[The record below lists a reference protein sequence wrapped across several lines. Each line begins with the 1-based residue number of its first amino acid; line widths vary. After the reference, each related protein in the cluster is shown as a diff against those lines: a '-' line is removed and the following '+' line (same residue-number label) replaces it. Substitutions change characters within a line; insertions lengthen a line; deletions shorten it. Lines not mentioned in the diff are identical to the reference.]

1 MNIITAKWVH
11 TWKGDV
17 HGRVVGPKARL
28 VARGFGQRA
37 GVDFFET
44 FSPCPNVSSI
54 RLLSAIAC
62 SLGLGV
68 SHLDVSQAFVQSE
81 LEEVV
86 YMRLPR
92 NCGELSGK
100 VVRLGKSLYGLKQ
113 ASRTWHKKLVSV
125 MKLLGFEQCPADNC
139 VMRLVT
145 NGVLE
150 MAVVV
155 HVDDILSVGSKARS
169 EQFGRDL
176 NKHFPVK
183 FLGDLEMYAGIRFTR
198 DPVSGNLTLS
208 QKTFAE
214 NLVKKFGVTRSKATP
229 MAVGL
234 MLASLDEDEQIDV
247 TLFRSLIGHLMWLA
261 NQTRPDILN
270 AVRSLAR
277 YCNAPTLRHWKAALH
292 VLMYIRGTL
301 DFGITFE
308 RGGDLRLVLYAD
320 AAFASRETGRKS
332 VSGGLLMC
340 AHACAGYF
348 SKTQQSVTT
357 ATSEAEYSAL
367 AHALKEMIFMRYVW
381 SFALPEREV
390 GCTTVFE
397 DNEGAIYLA
406 INPAI
411 TPNSKHI
418 DIRHHFIRERVERGE
433 FKIVH
438 VPTAFQHADF
448 LTKALHQGAFFLHRQ
463 FAMNL

>member
-1 MNIITAKWVH
+1 M
-11 TWKGDV
+11 
-17 HGRVVGPKARL
+17 
-28 VARGFGQRA
+28 
-37 GVDFFET
+37 
-44 FSPCPNVSSI
+44 
-54 RLLSAIAC
+54 
-62 SLGLGV
+62 
-68 SHLDVSQAFVQSE
+68 
-81 LEEVV
+81 
-86 YMRLPR
+86 
-92 NCGELSGK
+92 
-100 VVRLGKSLYGLKQ
+100 
-113 ASRTWHKKLVSV
+113 
-125 MKLLGFEQCPADNC
+125 
-139 VMRLVT
+139 
-145 NGVLE
+145 GVLE

-155 HVDDILSVGSKARS
+155 HVDDIFSVGNKARC

-176 NKHFPVK
+176 NQHFPVK

-234 MLASLDEDEQIDV
+234 VLASQDEDEQIDMK
-247 TLFRSLIGHLMWLA
+247 LFRSLIGHLMWLA

-292 VLMYIRGTL
+292 VLMYVRGTL

-308 RGGDLRLVLYAD
+308 QGGDLRLVLYVDAD
-320 AAFASRETGRKS
+320 FASRETGRKS

-340 AHACAGYF
+340 AKACAGYF

-381 SFALPEREV
+381 SFALPDREV

-433 FKIVH
+433 FNIVH
-438 VPTAFQHADF
+438 VPTAWQHADF